1 MAAVGCSSGDDDA
14 AGSGNKTGSGGS
26 GASGGTTGGTG
37 AAGAGGA
44 GGAGGTGG
52 TAGNGGVATTGGAGG
67 AVTTG
72 GSAGTLAS
80 GGAPA
85 TGGVS
90 GTGGSAGTPA
100 TGGAPPMAGTGGD
113 MGGSGAAAGT
123 GGGGMPATLVTPIMR
138 SATSYVLE
146 FGDTYLEVNPMIG
159 ARVVDLHLKGGTNLV
174 TGPSVDA
181 TNYGGTFW
189 PSPQADWT
197 WPPTDAASITNI
209 NDKPYTASNDDT
221 SMTFVG
227 MASAAVGL
235 SVTKKFAVDLAKEA
249 VVVTYTMIG
258 TASDTSAAPWE
269 ITRFPQGGVTF
280 YPTGTTPVAGNGME
294 LPPTTTSEGCTWL
307 TAPATLP
314 TADQKMNADGTGGW
328 LAHAD
333 GDWVVVKTF
342 TDMPAGSPPAA
353 TAEAEIEIYLSKDAD
368 YMEVEMQGPYAAV
381 PMGTGVT
388 WTVTWFVRKLPTGV
402 MTNAPNK
409 PLADFV
415 KSLVQ

>member
-1 MAAVGCSSGDDDA
+1 MAAAVGCSSGDDDST
-14 AGSGNKTGSGGS
+14 AGTGGT
-26 GASGGTTGGTG
+26 GGTTGGTG
-37 AAGAGGA
+37 AGGKA
-44 GGAGGTGG
+44 AGGTGG
-52 TAGNGGVATTGGAGG
+52 TGGAGGTSGGATTGGAGG
-67 AVTTG
+67 GAGVAMSG

-80 GGAPA
+80 GGSPPVAGKGGSGGTA
-85 TGGVS
+85 GTSGAGGV
-90 GTGGSAGTPA
+90 
-100 TGGAPPMAGTGGD
+100 PPMAGTGGD
-113 MGGSGAAAGT
+113 MGGSGAVAGT
-123 GGGGMPATLVTPIMR
+123 GGGGMPAMLVTPIMR

-174 TGPSVDA
+174 TGPSVDP

-197 WPPTDAASITNI
+197 WPPTDSASITNI
-209 NDKPYTASNDDT
+209 NDKPYTASSDDT

-227 MASAAVGL
+227 TASAVVGL
-235 SVTKKFAVDLAKEA
+235 SVTKKFAADLAKEA
-249 VVVTYTMIG
+249 IVVTYTMIG
-258 TASDTSAAPWE
+258 TAADASAAPWE

-294 LPPTTTSEGCTWL
+294 LPPTTVSEGCTWL
-307 TAPATLP
+307 TAPASLP
-314 TADQKMNADGTGGW
+314 TNDQKMNADGTGGW

-333 GDWVVVKTF
+333 GDWVVVKKF

-368 YMEVEMQGPYAAV
+368 YMEVEMQGPYAPV
-381 PMGTGVT
+381 PMGAGVT
-388 WTVTWFVRKLPTGV
+388 WTVTWLVRKLPTGV
-402 MTNAPNK
+402 MTDAPNK